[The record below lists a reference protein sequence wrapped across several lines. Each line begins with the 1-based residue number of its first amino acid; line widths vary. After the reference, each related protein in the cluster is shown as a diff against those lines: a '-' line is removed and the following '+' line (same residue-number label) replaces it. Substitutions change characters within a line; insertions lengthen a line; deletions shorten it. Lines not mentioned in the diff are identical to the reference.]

1 MKKILGILQRNL
13 IFVAMF
19 VMLAIAAAGFYLV
32 RKMQQDIT
40 SVEAGIRTKY
50 EEMKRYENA
59 RDQAPS
65 PQLIE
70 RLTMQKAQVDAAFNT
85 LMTRF
90 STTYPSIP
98 EFKVFPNVEYKEFLL
113 DTEEYLDRKARKNN
127 ITLPSTL
134 PFQEKGFPKPEE
146 IPVLSLQLTVLKNL
160 LSLLIDAGV
169 GLVNNVAPGI
179 PSTVAFYKVL
189 PIDLS
194 ITGSSIEVVRFL
206 KYLNNPSSFF
216 TLESFAI
223 TKSGPDLFRAD
234 LKINAVMLKKE
245 GTS

>member
-1 MKKILGILQRNL
+1 
-13 IFVAMF
+13 MF
-19 VMLAIAAAGFYLV
+19 IVLAIAGAGFYFV
-32 RKMQQDIT
+32 RKMQKDILV
-40 SVEAGIRTKY
+40 VESDIRTKY
-50 EEMKRYENA
+50 EEVKQYERERA
-59 RDQAPS
+59 KAPS
-65 PQLIE
+65 PQLID
-70 RLTMQKAQVDAAFNT
+70 RLTRQKVQVDTAFNT
-85 LMTRF
+85 LMARF

-98 EFKVFPNVEYKEFLL
+98 EFKVFPTVEYKEFLL
-113 DTEEYLDRKARKNN
+113 DTEEYLVRKARKNN

-134 PFQEKGFPKPEE
+134 PFQEKGFPKQEE
-146 IPVLSLQLTVLKNL
+146 IPILSLQLTVLKNL
-160 LSLLIDAGV
+160 LTLLIDSGV

-216 TLESFAI
+216 TLESFSI
-223 TKSGPDLFRAD
+223 TKSGQDLFRAD